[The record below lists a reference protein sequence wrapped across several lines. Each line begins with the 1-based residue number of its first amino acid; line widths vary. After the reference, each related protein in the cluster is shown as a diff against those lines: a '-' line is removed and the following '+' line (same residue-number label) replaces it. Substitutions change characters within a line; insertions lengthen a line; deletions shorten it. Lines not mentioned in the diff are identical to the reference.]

1 MIVPKKSLR
10 PQMRPDRMEDLSPRV
25 TGRKQR
31 MREDEP
37 TEDLSPRAERGD
49 IELMLREE
57 ELRKTYRNQIMRE
70 DEPTEEE
77 ASAIKRGNRAKR
89 RETKE
94 GFYRGGDVRY
104 AYGGSVKAR
113 GTCY

>member
-1 MIVPKKSLR
+1 MSGPNKSLR
-10 PQMRPDRMEDLSPRV
+10 PKMRPERMEDV
-25 TGRKQR
+25 
-31 MREDEP
+31 
-37 TEDLSPRAERGD
+37 SPRAERGD

-57 ELRKTYRNQIMRE
+57 ELRKTGRNQIMRE
-70 DEPTEEE
+70 YEPTEEE
-77 ASAIKRGNRAKR
+77 AGAIKRGNRAKR

-104 AYGGSVKAR
+104 ANGGSVKAR

>member
-1 MIVPKKSLR
+1 MMGPKKSLR
-10 PQMRPDRMEDLSPRV
+10 PKMRPERMEDLSPRV
-25 TGRKQR
+25 TGRKQH
-31 MREDEP
+31 M
-37 TEDLSPRAERGD
+37 
-49 IELMLREE
+49 REE

-77 ASAIKRGNRAKR
+77 AGAIKRGNRAKR
-89 RETKE
+89 RKTKE